1 MLYLVDIEKNLFLI
15 KETLKIEIYLQFLL
29 YIKNKIV

>member
-29 YIKNKIV
+29 YFKNKIV